1 MSRRE
6 VYFEILSLMD
16 GALVRGANHFT
27 TENATTLQT
36 ACARWMEMG
45 GFSNE
50 KAIIDQFLS
59 VTSAARGE
67 MDDRVRSFTDRAVE
81 LKRAWR
87 NVGAPK

>member
-16 GALVRGANHFT
+16 NALVRGANHFT
-27 TENATTLQT
+27 TENEVALKEERG
-36 ACARWMEMG
+36 RWMEMG
-45 GFSNE
+45 GSNDE
-50 KAIIDQFLS
+50 KAIIDRFLS

-67 MDDRVRSFTDRAVE
+67 EDDRVRYPNDQILD

-87 NVGAPK
+87 NAGAPE

>member
-16 GALVRGANHFT
+16 KALVRGANHFT
-27 TENATTLQT
+27 TDNAVALEKERG
-36 ACARWMEMG
+36 RWMEMG
-45 GFSNE
+45 GSNNE

-59 VTSAARGE
+59 VTGAARGE
-67 MDDRVRSFTDRAVE
+67 LDDRVRILTDKALE